1 MWVKTSQRTHVTTST
16 PPQIAV
22 ISLGGTIASTT
33 AADQAGVAP
42 SLDAGDLLSGV
53 SGVGE
58 LADVKAIAL
67 QRVAS
72 SDLTL
77 GDALNLAREIEARFA
92 DGASGVVVTQGTDT
106 MEEMAFA
113 LDLLIAREEPVVVTG
128 AMRNATEP
136 GADGPANLL
145 DAVRVAVSRAA
156 MGMGTLVVMNSEIH
170 AARFVRKSHAT
181 STAAFISPSV
191 GPLGWISE
199 GRVRV
204 ALRVPSWPR
213 MLGAM
218 TASADIA
225 LISASLGDDLRFVGQ
240 VVSLDYR
247 GVVIDALGGG
257 HVPSASVDALEA
269 LSATVPVVLASRAG
283 AGEALR
289 QTYRF
294 AGSEIDVLARG
305 PISAGALDARKA
317 RVLLSL
323 LVGSGAGVEDCRRA
337 FAVVNEAMFRQ

>member
-1 MWVKTSQRTHVTTST
+1 VTAST
-16 PPQIAV
+16 KPRIAV
-22 ISLGGTIASTT
+22 ISLGGTIASTS
-33 AADQAGVAP
+33 AAGQSGVAP
-42 SLDAGDLLSGV
+42 SLDAGELLA
-53 SGVGE
+53 GVGDVGE
-58 LADVKAIAL
+58 IADVRAVAL

-77 GDALNLAREIEARFA
+77 GDALNLAREVEARLG
-92 DGASGVVVTQGTDT
+92 DGASAVVVTQGTDT
-106 MEEMAFA
+106 LEEMAFA
-113 LDLLIAREEPVVVTG
+113 LDLLVAGDAPVVLTG
-128 AMRNATEP
+128 AMRNTTEA

-145 DAVRVAVSRAA
+145 DAVRVAVSPAA
-156 MGMGTLVVMNSEIH
+156 RGLGALVVMNGEIH

-181 STAAFISPSV
+181 STSAFLSASV

-204 ALRVPSWPR
+204 ALSVTAWPR
-213 MLGAM
+213 VLGTM

-225 LISASLGDDLRFVGQ
+225 LIAASLGDDLRLVSQ
-240 VVSLDYR
+240 VVSLEYR

-257 HVPSASVDALEA
+257 HVPSVCVDALEA
-269 LSATVPVVLASRAG
+269 LSSTVPVVIASRTG
-283 AGEALR
+283 AGDALR

-323 LVGSGAGVEDCRRA
+323 LVGSGADVEDCRRA
-337 FAVVNEAMFRQ
+337 FAVVNEAMFRE

>member
-1 MWVKTSQRTHVTTST
+1 MSDSTH
-16 PPQIAV
+16 PLIAV
-22 ISLGGTIASTT
+22 ISLGGTIASTS
-33 AADQAGVAP
+33 AADQPGVAP
-42 SLDAGDLLSGV
+42 SLDAGDLLTGV
-53 SGVGE
+53 AGVGE
-58 LADVKAIAL
+58 LADVKAVAL

-72 SDLTL
+72 SDLTIP
-77 GDALNLAREIEARFA
+77 DALNLAREIEARVA
-92 DGASGVVVTQGTDT
+92 DGAVGVVVTQGTDT

-113 LDLLIAREEPVVVTG
+113 LDLLVAGDVPVILTG

-145 DAVRVAVSRAA
+145 DAVRVAISPAA
-156 MGMGTLVVMNSEIH
+156 RGLGTLVVMNGEIH

-181 STAAFISPSV
+181 ATSAFLSPSV

-199 GRVRV
+199 GRVRL
-204 ALRVPSWPR
+204 ALAVTPWPR
-213 MLGAM
+213 VLGTM

-225 LISASLGDDLRFVGQ
+225 LLAASLGDDLRLVGQ
-240 VVSLDYR
+240 VVSLEYR

-257 HVPSASVDALEA
+257 HVPSASVEALEA
-269 LSATVPVVLASRAG
+269 LSATVPVVIASRAG
-283 AGEALR
+283 AGDALR
-289 QTYRF
+289 STYRF

-337 FAVVNEAMFRQ
+337 FAVVNEAMFRE